1 MMKWILG
8 LGLLGLTAGA
18 CLGQQA
24 PAVSGA
30 RILLLPRRVVSGE
43 RATLAVLDIAGR
55 LTPGVTVVF
64 SDGEKIK
71 TDATG
76 RALFVAPLNPG
87 VLNGTIEGRA
97 GKVSTAVLPAAEA
110 TSTAQAVLMAPRV
123 ASLSDRFEVMGR
135 GFCGDADANRVSIA
149 GLPGLVLAASPA
161 ALAVLPP
168 PDMDAGPAKVQ
179 VSCGDKSAEEFT
191 VVFVNLELEA
201 SNAPVAPGEH
211 RSLVVR
217 VRGSTAKINL
227 EARNLAAD
235 VADLQG
241 GAIVRVASS
250 GGADN
255 AARFDV
261 VGKRHGNFLISIRLV
276 APLGPT
282 RP

>member
-1 MMKWILG
+1 M
-8 LGLLGLTAGA
+8 
-18 CLGQQA
+18 
-24 PAVSGA
+24 
-30 RILLLPRRVVSGE
+30 
-43 RATLAVLDIAGR
+43 
-55 LTPGVTVVF
+55 VF

-110 TSTAQAVLMAPRV
+110 SSTAQAVLMAPRV

-201 SNAPVAPGEH
+201 SSAPLAPGEH

-227 EARNLAAD
+227 EARNLATD

-250 GGADN
+250 AGVDN
-255 AARFDV
+255 AARFEV
-261 VGKRHGNFLISIRLV
+261 VGKRHGNFVISIRLV
-276 APLGPT
+276 APLGPP

>member
-1 MMKWILG
+1 MTKWILG
-8 LGLLGLTAGA
+8 LGLLGLAAGA

-110 TSTAQAVLMAPRV
+110 SSTAQAVLMAPRV

-201 SNAPVAPGEH
+201 SSAPLAPGEH

-227 EARNLAAD
+227 EARNLATD

-250 GGADN
+250 AGVDN
-255 AARFDV
+255 AARFEV
-261 VGKRHGNFLISIRLV
+261 VGKRHGNFVISIRLV
-276 APLGPT
+276 APLGPP